1 MLGNTYR
8 DPTGSLFLCLN
19 SSVITQIQMT
29 NKIKH
34 YLKTNDMLSQYGR
47 DLISTKEKEKQKKK
61 SQTFITKKQTMVSKE
76 EVNEMIEFAINQ
88 HNRNAGQISMV
99 LGFTFMALFADGLFR
114 TLGLIPPFMGIDVSI
129 VQDVVEA
136 IKEQV
141 TSQL

>member
-1 MLGNTYR
+1 
-8 DPTGSLFLCLN
+8 
-19 SSVITQIQMT
+19 MT

-47 DLISTKEKEKQKKK
+47 DLISKKPKQKPPTKN
-61 SQTFITKKQTMVSKE
+61 SFTSKKQTMVSKE
-76 EVNEMIEFAINQ
+76 EVKEMIEFAINQ
-88 HNRNAGQISMV
+88 NNRNAGQISMV
-99 LGFTFMALFADGLFR
+99 LGFAFMALFADGLFR

-141 TSQL
+141 VNQL

>member
-1 MLGNTYR
+1 
-8 DPTGSLFLCLN
+8 
-19 SSVITQIQMT
+19 MT
-29 NKIKH
+29 DKIKH
-34 YLKTNDMLSQYGR
+34 YFKKNMVLSQYGR
-47 DLISTKEKEKQKKK
+47 DLISPKKLIVRSKPK
-61 SQTFITKKQTMVSKE
+61 SEPTQTFTRE
-76 EVNEMIEFAINQ
+76 ECEEMIEFAINQ

-141 TSQL
+141 VTQL